1 MKKKLLVIFIFIVS
15 LALVYGAWFYYKN
28 LRGVSPVFKDPETS
42 IVDLIPNT
50 PLPEPQNN
58 TDFPLSLPK
67 GFAISILAKDLKGA
81 RVLVQ
86 DGLGNLWVSQTSE
99 GKVSMI
105 ETKTGKVTE
114 VFKGLDR
121 PHGLVIDPQNKNLLY
136 IAEENR
142 ISKVLLYTEDTLHKI
157 LDLPVGGRHYTRT
170 LGFGPDNR
178 LYVSIGSTC
187 DVCYEKDEKI
197 AAIHSMNKDG
207 SDFRTE
213 ATGLRNAV
221 FFTWSFVDGKMWATE
236 MGRDRI
242 GDGLPPDEI
251 NIVQP
256 FDMSNSEERSL
267 WLNGLKNSGAPDFG
281 WPVCFGKNVH
291 DTNFDKNT
299 YIQNPCNNKKPSYI
313 DLPAHSAPLGL
324 AFVPEE
330 GWPEE
335 YWYNLVVAF
344 HGSWNR
350 TVPTGYKLMLV
361 KLNAKGEYLGMED
374 FISGWLSKDGKTS
387 LGRPVDVLVLPGGI
401 MYISDDKAGVVYKVA
416 YLGNLI
422 SSKNSD
428 IEVTFPKE
436 NAVVTSPLK
445 VTGKAKGTWFFEAS
459 FPVRLKDMPQNK
471 VLAVGIATA
480 KTDWM
485 TTDFVEFETTLTF
498 ENPPTD
504 TGWLVFEKDNPSGLP
519 ENDDSFHLPIKFK

>member
-1 MKKKLLVIFIFIVS
+1 MKKKLLVIGIVIVS
-15 LALVYGAWFYYKN
+15 LVLVYGAWFYYKN
-28 LRGVSPVFKDPETS
+28 LRGVSPVFKDPETG

-81 RVLVQ
+81 RVLAQ

-121 PHGLVIDPQNKNLLY
+121 PHGLVIDPQNGTLLY
-136 IAEENR
+136 IAEETK

-157 LDLPVGGRHYTRT
+157 VDLPAGDRHYTRT
-170 LGFGPDNR
+170 LGFGPDDR
-178 LYVSIGSTC
+178 LYVSVGSTC

-213 ATGLRNAV
+213 AVGLRNSV

-242 GDGLPPDEI
+242 GDDLPPDEI

-256 FDMSNSEERSL
+256 FDMSTSEGRSL
-267 WLNGLKNSGAPDFG
+267 WSNGLKKSGIPNFG

-299 YIQNPCNNKKPSYI
+299 YIQNPCNDKQPSYI

-324 AFVPEE
+324 SFIPEE

-387 LGRPVDVLVLPGGI
+387 LGRPVDVLIRPGGI

-416 YLGNLI
+416 YLGSLD
-422 SSKNSD
+422 SVKNPD

-436 NAVVTSPLK
+436 NTVVTSPLK
-445 VTGKAKGTWFFEAS
+445 VTGKAKGTWFFEGS

-519 ENDDSFHLPIKFK
+519 ENDDSFYLPIKFK

>member
-1 MKKKLLVIFIFIVS
+1 MF
-15 LALVYGAWFYYKN
+15 WFYQ
-28 LRGVSPVFKDPETS
+28 
-42 IVDLIPNT
+42 VD
-50 PLPEPQNN
+50 
-58 TDFPLSLPK
+58 
-67 GFAISILAKDLKGA
+67 
-81 RVLVQ
+81 
-86 DGLGNLWVSQTSE
+86 
-99 GKVSMI
+99 
-105 ETKTGKVTE
+105 
-114 VFKGLDR
+114 
-121 PHGLVIDPQNKNLLY
+121 
-136 IAEENR
+136 
-142 ISKVLLYTEDTLHKI
+142 
-157 LDLPVGGRHYTRT
+157 
-170 LGFGPDNR
+170 
-178 LYVSIGSTC
+178 
-187 DVCYEKDEKI
+187 
-197 AAIHSMNKDG
+197 
-207 SDFRTE
+207 
-213 ATGLRNAV
+213 
-221 FFTWSFVDGKMWATE
+221 
-236 MGRDRI
+236 
-242 GDGLPPDEI
+242 
-251 NIVQP
+251 
-256 FDMSNSEERSL
+256 
-267 WLNGLKNSGAPDFG
+267 
-281 WPVCFGKNVH
+281 
-291 DTNFDKNT
+291 
-299 YIQNPCNNKKPSYI
+299 
-313 DLPAHSAPLGL
+313 
-324 AFVPEE
+324 
-330 GWPEE
+330 
-335 YWYNLVVAF
+335 
-344 HGSWNR
+344 R